1 MKAKA
6 GVKLI
11 GCGFEVGFAAGIV
24 SGILTKSFS
33 NSLELVITSAKDS
46 THSTNSLH
54 YKGRAIDIRTR
65 TIPAHLRSVVFG
77 KIKAELDPQGFD
89 CVDEGDHFH
98 IEFDPKP
105 GERFITVVP

>member
-11 GCGFEVGFAAGIV
+11 GCGFEIGFAAGIV
-24 SGILTKSFS
+24 SGIFKSDS
-33 NSLELVITSAKDS
+33 IELVVTSANDS

-77 KIKAELDPQGFD
+77 KIKTELDPQGFD

-105 GERFITVVP
+105 GERFLTVVP